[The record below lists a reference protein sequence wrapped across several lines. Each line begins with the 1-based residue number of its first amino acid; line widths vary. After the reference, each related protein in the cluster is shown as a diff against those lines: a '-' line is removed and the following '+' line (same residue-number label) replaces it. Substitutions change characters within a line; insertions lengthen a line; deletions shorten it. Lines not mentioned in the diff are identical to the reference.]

1 MAGPAPAG
9 RSGLAALFFLGAIAV
24 IGLPPLSGFMGKV
37 ALLQTVPSPLY
48 WLFLLGGGL
57 LALVGMSRAGSTLF
71 WRATGDGRARR
82 LDRPRLAATVL
93 LLSAAPALA
102 IWGEPVLEATVAAA
116 AQWPSR
122 GCTSRRFW
130 EEAHDEPFIT
140 VSDAE
145 PAAVVVLAAA
155 QRVFLGP
162 RAAGPGAGGG
172 AAPGHPAVLAERAEA
187 AGFPK
192 LVRFV
197 LVVHW
202 DIITANVVVARL
214 ILGSPRKLRPAF
226 VELPLELTDDFAITL
241 LASTISLTPGTVS
254 ADVSEDRRTLLIHAL
269 DMDDEAE
276 LVAQIKQRYERPLKE
291 IFEC

>member
-1 MAGPAPAG
+1 MMS
-9 RSGLAALFFLGAIAV
+9 RL
-24 IGLPPLSGFMGKV
+24 LPFPMLSLLLWLSWLLLNGFSWGHG
-37 ALLQTVPSPLY
+37 
-48 WLFLLGGGL
+48 LLGL
-57 LALVGMSRAGSTLF
+57 VLAVVLPLGTRPF
-71 WRATGDGRARR
+71 WPNV
-82 LDRPRLAATVL
+82 PRL
-93 LLSAAPALA
+93 
-102 IWGEPVLEATVAAA
+102 
-116 AQWPSR
+116 R
-122 GCTSRRFW
+122 
-130 EEAHDEPFIT
+130 D
-140 VSDAE
+140 
-145 PAAVVVLAAA
+145 
-155 QRVFLGP
+155 
-162 RAAGPGAGGG
+162 
-172 AAPGHPAVLAERAEA
+172 
-187 AGFPK
+187 FPK

-202 DIITANVVVARL
+202 GIITANVVVARL

>member
-1 MAGPAPAG
+1 MS
-9 RSGLAALFFLGAIAV
+9 RL
-24 IGLPPLSGFMGKV
+24 LPFPMLSLLLWLSWLLLNGFSWGHG
-37 ALLQTVPSPLY
+37 
-48 WLFLLGGGL
+48 LLGL
-57 LALVGMSRAGSTLF
+57 VLAVVLPLGTRPF
-71 WRATGDGRARR
+71 WPNV
-82 LDRPRLAATVL
+82 PRL
-93 LLSAAPALA
+93 
-102 IWGEPVLEATVAAA
+102 
-116 AQWPSR
+116 R
-122 GCTSRRFW
+122 
-130 EEAHDEPFIT
+130 D
-140 VSDAE
+140 
-145 PAAVVVLAAA
+145 
-155 QRVFLGP
+155 
-162 RAAGPGAGGG
+162 
-172 AAPGHPAVLAERAEA
+172 
-187 AGFPK
+187 FPK

>member
-1 MAGPAPAG
+1 MMS
-9 RSGLAALFFLGAIAV
+9 RL
-24 IGLPPLSGFMGKV
+24 LPFPMLSLLLWLSWLLLNGFSWGHG
-37 ALLQTVPSPLY
+37 
-48 WLFLLGGGL
+48 LLGL
-57 LALVGMSRAGSTLF
+57 VLAVVLPLGTRPF
-71 WRATGDGRARR
+71 WPNV
-82 LDRPRLAATVL
+82 PRL
-93 LLSAAPALA
+93 
-102 IWGEPVLEATVAAA
+102 
-116 AQWPSR
+116 R
-122 GCTSRRFW
+122 
-130 EEAHDEPFIT
+130 D
-140 VSDAE
+140 
-145 PAAVVVLAAA
+145 
-155 QRVFLGP
+155 
-162 RAAGPGAGGG
+162 
-172 AAPGHPAVLAERAEA
+172 
-187 AGFPK
+187 FPK

-254 ADVSEDRRTLLIHAL
+254 ADISEDRRTLLIHAL

>member
-1 MAGPAPAG
+1 MMS
-9 RSGLAALFFLGAIAV
+9 RL
-24 IGLPPLSGFMGKV
+24 LPFPMLSLLLWLSWLLLNGFSWGHG
-37 ALLQTVPSPLY
+37 
-48 WLFLLGGGL
+48 LLGL
-57 LALVGMSRAGSTLF
+57 VLAVVLPLGTRPF
-71 WRATGDGRARR
+71 WPNV
-82 LDRPRLAATVL
+82 PRL
-93 LLSAAPALA
+93 
-102 IWGEPVLEATVAAA
+102 
-116 AQWPSR
+116 R
-122 GCTSRRFW
+122 
-130 EEAHDEPFIT
+130 D
-140 VSDAE
+140 
-145 PAAVVVLAAA
+145 
-155 QRVFLGP
+155 
-162 RAAGPGAGGG
+162 
-172 AAPGHPAVLAERAEA
+172 
-187 AGFPK
+187 FPK

>member
-1 MAGPAPAG
+1 M
-9 RSGLAALFFLGAIAV
+9 RRL
-24 IGLPPLSGFMGKV
+24 LPFPMLSLLLWLSWLLLNGFSWGHG
-37 ALLQTVPSPLY
+37 
-48 WLFLLGGGL
+48 LLGL
-57 LALVGMSRAGSTLF
+57 VLAVVLPLGTRPF
-71 WRATGDGRARR
+71 WPNV
-82 LDRPRLAATVL
+82 PRL
-93 LLSAAPALA
+93 
-102 IWGEPVLEATVAAA
+102 
-116 AQWPSR
+116 R
-122 GCTSRRFW
+122 
-130 EEAHDEPFIT
+130 D
-140 VSDAE
+140 
-145 PAAVVVLAAA
+145 
-155 QRVFLGP
+155 
-162 RAAGPGAGGG
+162 
-172 AAPGHPAVLAERAEA
+172 
-187 AGFPK
+187 FPK